1 MISRNQRTP
10 WRGKQ
15 RHQGQRRRRNVH
27 ALASL
32 TLGAVL
38 ALPATAQTTDTGS
51 ELLATAVA
59 SQQGGAAGLLY
70 GKRVRELTPQAMRRL
85 ALTQAPLVQALASQ
99 RRVAEAGL
107 IQQQAGF
114 DWVLGASA
122 TYRKTDFFERSEV
135 ITRER
140 ATLVTV
146 SGDDLGGD
154 VPDEEEDDTTPD
166 VDEEGNAIAVQ
177 DSAGN
182 LLCIT
187 VDGELVNPEQ
197 CALQTEISTE
207 REFASGGGDPTD
219 TWTFS
224 LTGDR
229 QFAMGSLLQLS
240 LTLSRRNKNFYPLDN
255 SGLIS
260 AISADDP
267 IGNGSRYPWAS
278 TLAVTYSTPLPFG
291 SGFGE
296 RGSAS
301 ALGLRLA
308 SISAEQSRPLEDA
321 NVANALV
328 AVEAQ
333 YWAHARNWLALQS
346 NVSIRNALDARLAS
360 AERRFNARELTNYE
374 LAQVR
379 AAKASAMANEALAWA
394 EFIASS
400 GQLAASLGLDDGD
413 VIEPTGIDSV
423 ALPELA
429 ERNVFVRRVLDS
441 NPQITVS
448 RLSVD
453 AGEAV
458 LNFSE
463 ETLKPDL
470 NVVLSLGLSQS
481 DAVLGYE
488 SATDSL
494 SNVFDPDN
502 TRWFAGLSY
511 RLPFGRQA
519 EKARRE
525 QASLSLRR
533 AQNSV
538 RQTEVALAA
547 SAGSHYAQ
555 VAASQRLLTEARE
568 RVRLAE
574 SAFERALT
582 ARNRGVIPEFE
593 FIAATS
599 ELARAELD
607 YAARVAEA
615 GQLATVTQALLGDL
629 SLTTGESQ

>member
-1 MISRNQRTP
+1 MRWLCKPRP
-10 WRGKQ
+10 
-15 RHQGQRRRRNVH
+15 RRRSGSAAA
-27 ALASL
+27 ALASVA
-32 TLGAVL
+32 LGTVL
-38 ALPATAQTTDTGS
+38 AFPAAAQTSEPGS
-51 ELLATAVA
+51 ALLSRVV
-59 SQQGGAAGLLY
+59 SVQQNGAAGLLY
-70 GKRVRELTPQAMRRL
+70 QQRIRELTPQAMRRL
-85 ALTQAPLVQALASQ
+85 AMTQAPTVLALASQ
-99 RRVAEAGL
+99 RQVAEAGL
-107 IQQQAGF
+107 LQQQAGF

-122 TYRKTDFFERSEV
+122 TYRKTEFFARSEE

-140 ATLVTV
+140 TTLVTV
-146 SGDDLGGD
+146 SGDDLSGEL
-154 VPDEEEDDTTPD
+154 PDEDETTE
-166 VDEEGNAIAVQ
+166 VDEEGEAIAIE

-207 REFASGGGDPTD
+207 TEFASGAGDPTD
-219 TWTFS
+219 TWTFAV
-224 LTGDR
+224 TGDR

-240 LTLSRRNKNFYPLDN
+240 LTLSRRNKNFYPLDS

-308 SISAEQSRPLEDA
+308 GISAQQSSPLEDA

-328 AVEAQ
+328 AIEAQ
-333 YWAHARNWLALQS
+333 YWLHAQNWLALQS
-346 NVSIRNALDARLAS
+346 TASVNAALDARLAS

-379 AAKASAMANEALAWA
+379 SAKASAMANQELAWA
-394 EFIASS
+394 EFVASS
-400 GQLAASLGLDDGD
+400 GQLAASLGMPPGE
-413 VIEPTGIDSV
+413 VIEPVGVDAVS
-423 ALPELA
+423 LPELDD
-429 ERNVFVRRVLDS
+429 RQDFVGRVLDN
-441 NPQITVS
+441 NPQLAVS

-463 ETLKPDL
+463 EALKPDL

-494 SNVFDPDN
+494 THVFDPDN

-511 RLPFGRQA
+511 RWPFGRQA

-547 SAGSHYAQ
+547 SAGSHYAS
-555 VAASQRLLTEARE
+555 VSASERLLSEARE
-568 RVRLAE
+568 RVSLAE

-582 ARNRGVIPEFE
+582 ARNRGSIPEFE
-593 FIAATS
+593 FIAAAS
-599 ELARAELD
+599 ELTRAQLD

-615 GQLATVTQALLGDL
+615 GQLATVTRALLGEL
-629 SLTTGESQ
+629 SLQTGESQ

>member
-1 MISRNQRTP
+1 MISINQQMRWLCKP
-10 WRGKQ
+10 RP
-15 RHQGQRRRRNVH
+15 RRRSGSAAA
-27 ALASL
+27 ALASVA
-32 TLGAVL
+32 LGTVL
-38 ALPATAQTTDTGS
+38 ALPAAAQTSEPGS
-51 ELLATAVA
+51 ALLSRVV
-59 SQQGGAAGLLY
+59 SVQQNGAAGLLY
-70 GKRVRELTPQAMRRL
+70 QQRIRELTPQAMRRL
-85 ALTQAPLVQALASQ
+85 AMTQAPTVQALASQ
-99 RRVAEAGL
+99 RQVAEAGL
-107 IQQQAGF
+107 LQQQAGF

-122 TYRKTDFFERSEV
+122 TYRKTEFFARSEE

-140 ATLVTV
+140 TTLVTV
-146 SGDDLGGD
+146 SGDDLSGEL
-154 VPDEEEDDTTPD
+154 PDEDETTE
-166 VDEEGNAIAVQ
+166 VDEEGEAIAIE

-207 REFASGGGDPTD
+207 TEFASGAGDPTD
-219 TWTFS
+219 TWTFAV
-224 LTGDR
+224 TGDR

-240 LTLSRRNKNFYPLDN
+240 LTLSRRNKNFYPLDS

-308 SISAEQSRPLEDA
+308 GISAQQSSPLEDA

-328 AVEAQ
+328 AIEAQ
-333 YWAHARNWLALQS
+333 YWLHAQNWLALQS
-346 NVSIRNALDARLAS
+346 TASVNAALDARLAS

-379 AAKASAMANEALAWA
+379 SAKASAMANQELAWA
-394 EFIASS
+394 EFVASS
-400 GQLAASLGLDDGD
+400 GQLAASLGMPPGE
-413 VIEPTGIDSV
+413 VIEPVGVDAVS
-423 ALPELA
+423 LPQLDD
-429 ERNVFVRRVLDS
+429 RRGFVGRVLDN
-441 NPQITVS
+441 NPQLAVS

-463 ETLKPDL
+463 EALKPDL

-494 SNVFDPDN
+494 THVFDPDN

-511 RLPFGRQA
+511 RWPFGRQA

-547 SAGSHYAQ
+547 SAGSHYAS
-555 VAASQRLLTEARE
+555 VSASERLLSEARE
-568 RVRLAE
+568 RVSLAE

-582 ARNRGVIPEFE
+582 ARNRGSIPEFE
-593 FIAATS
+593 FIAAAS
-599 ELARAELD
+599 ELTRAQLD

-615 GQLATVTQALLGDL
+615 GQLATVTRALLGEL
-629 SLTTGESQ
+629 SLQTGESQ

>member
-1 MISRNQRTP
+1 MISINQQMRWLCKP
-10 WRGKQ
+10 RP
-15 RHQGQRRRRNVH
+15 RRRSGSAAA
-27 ALASL
+27 ALASVA
-32 TLGAVL
+32 LGTVL
-38 ALPATAQTTDTGS
+38 AFPAAAQTSEPGS
-51 ELLATAVA
+51 ALLSRVV
-59 SQQGGAAGLLY
+59 SVQQNGAAGLLY
-70 GKRVRELTPQAMRRL
+70 QQRIRELTPQAMRRL
-85 ALTQAPLVQALASQ
+85 AMTQAPTVLALASQ
-99 RRVAEAGL
+99 RQVAEAGL
-107 IQQQAGF
+107 LQQQAGF

-122 TYRKTDFFERSEV
+122 TYRKTEFFARSEE

-140 ATLVTV
+140 TTLVTV
-146 SGDDLGGD
+146 SGDDLSGEL
-154 VPDEEEDDTTPD
+154 PDEDETTE
-166 VDEEGNAIAVQ
+166 VDEEGEAIAIE

-207 REFASGGGDPTD
+207 TEFASGAGDPTD
-219 TWTFS
+219 TWTFAV
-224 LTGDR
+224 TGDR

-240 LTLSRRNKNFYPLDN
+240 LTLSRRNKNFYPLDS

-308 SISAEQSRPLEDA
+308 GISAQQSSPLEDA

-328 AVEAQ
+328 AIEAQ
-333 YWAHARNWLALQS
+333 YWLHAQNWLALQS
-346 NVSIRNALDARLAS
+346 TASVNAALDARLAS

-379 AAKASAMANEALAWA
+379 SAKASAMANQELAWA
-394 EFIASS
+394 EFVASS
-400 GQLAASLGLDDGD
+400 GQLAASLGMPPGE
-413 VIEPTGIDSV
+413 VIEPVGVDAVS
-423 ALPELA
+423 LPELDD
-429 ERNVFVRRVLDS
+429 RQDFVGRVLDN
-441 NPQITVS
+441 NPQLAVS

-463 ETLKPDL
+463 EALKPDL

-494 SNVFDPDN
+494 THVFDPDN

-511 RLPFGRQA
+511 RWPFGRQA

-547 SAGSHYAQ
+547 SAGSHYAS
-555 VAASQRLLTEARE
+555 VSASERLLSEARE
-568 RVRLAE
+568 RVSLAE

-582 ARNRGVIPEFE
+582 ARNRGSIPEFE
-593 FIAATS
+593 FIAAAS
-599 ELARAELD
+599 ELTRAQLD

-615 GQLATVTQALLGDL
+615 GQLATVTRALLGEL
-629 SLTTGESQ
+629 SLQTGESQ

>member
-1 MISRNQRTP
+1 MISINQQMRWLCKP
-10 WRGKQ
+10 RP
-15 RHQGQRRRRNVH
+15 RRRSGSAAA
-27 ALASL
+27 ALASVA
-32 TLGAVL
+32 LGTVL
-38 ALPATAQTTDTGS
+38 ALPAAAQTSEPGS
-51 ELLATAVA
+51 ALLSRVV
-59 SQQGGAAGLLY
+59 SVQQNGAAGLLY
-70 GKRVRELTPQAMRRL
+70 QQRIRELTPQAMRRL
-85 ALTQAPLVQALASQ
+85 AMTQAPTVQALASQ
-99 RRVAEAGL
+99 RQVAEAGL
-107 IQQQAGF
+107 LQQQAGF

-122 TYRKTDFFERSEV
+122 TYRKTEFFARSEE

-140 ATLVTV
+140 TTLVTV
-146 SGDDLGGD
+146 SGDDLSGEL
-154 VPDEEEDDTTPD
+154 PDEDETTE
-166 VDEEGNAIAVQ
+166 VDEEGEAIAIE

-207 REFASGGGDPTD
+207 TEFASGAGDPTD
-219 TWTFS
+219 TWTFAV
-224 LTGDR
+224 TGDR

-240 LTLSRRNKNFYPLDN
+240 LTLSRRNKNFYPLDS

-308 SISAEQSRPLEDA
+308 GISAQQSSPLEDA

-328 AVEAQ
+328 AIEAQ
-333 YWAHARNWLALQS
+333 YWLHAQNWLALQS
-346 NVSIRNALDARLAS
+346 TASVNAALDARLAS

-379 AAKASAMANEALAWA
+379 SAKASAMANQELAWA
-394 EFIASS
+394 EFVASS
-400 GQLAASLGLDDGD
+400 GQLAASLGMPPGE
-413 VIEPTGIDSV
+413 VIEPVGVDAVS
-423 ALPELA
+423 LPELDD
-429 ERNVFVRRVLDS
+429 RQDFVGRVLDN
-441 NPQITVS
+441 NPQLAVS

-463 ETLKPDL
+463 EALKPDL

-494 SNVFDPDN
+494 THVFDPDN

-511 RLPFGRQA
+511 RWPFGRQA

-547 SAGSHYAQ
+547 SAGSHYAS
-555 VAASQRLLTEARE
+555 VSASERLLSEARE
-568 RVRLAE
+568 RVSLAE

-582 ARNRGVIPEFE
+582 ARNRGSIPEFE
-593 FIAATS
+593 FIAAAS
-599 ELARAELD
+599 ELTRAQLD

-615 GQLATVTQALLGDL
+615 GQLATVTRALLGEL
-629 SLTTGESQ
+629 SLQTGESQ